1 LVTGIAPAAAGIRGA
16 SNREPYG
23 GPGREAAGSAVD
35 LSRRL

>member
-1 LVTGIAPAAAGIRGA
+1 MFTGIAPAAEEIRGA

-35 LSRRL
+35 SPRW